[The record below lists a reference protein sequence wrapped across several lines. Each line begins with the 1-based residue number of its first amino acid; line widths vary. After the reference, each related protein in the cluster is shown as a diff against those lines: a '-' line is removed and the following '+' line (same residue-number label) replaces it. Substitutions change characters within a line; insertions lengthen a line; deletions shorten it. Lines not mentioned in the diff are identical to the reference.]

1 MVISN
6 HSYAD
11 EKEQAGQINTQCT
24 AKGEKERQKCNGVK
38 SSAQG
43 DKKFK
48 EKPYTKWK
56 KNVIVTSEKTPTR

>member
-48 EKPYTKWK
+48 EKPYTK
-56 KNVIVTSEKTPTR
+56 